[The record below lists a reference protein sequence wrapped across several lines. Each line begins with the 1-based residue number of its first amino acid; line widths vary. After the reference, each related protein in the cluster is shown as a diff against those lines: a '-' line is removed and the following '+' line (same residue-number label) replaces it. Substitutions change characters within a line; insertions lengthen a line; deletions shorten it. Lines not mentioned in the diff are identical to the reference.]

1 MLPKM
6 QNDMQ
11 RMDIKLDQEE
21 KSSNV
26 LHSINQSM

>member
-21 KSSNV
+21 KLSNV
-26 LHSINQSM
+26 FHSIN

>member
-21 KSSNV
+21 KLSNV
-26 LHSINQSM
+26 FHPIN